1 MSKRFKLVRPLLL
14 AAILSSTF
22 AQAADTTKVEFWTFN
37 VTKFAP
43 YWNDAVQRF
52 NKANPELEAV
62 WVDMNWDQIQPK
74 LISAIAAGNPPAL
87 VNFNTPWTHEFAHK
101 GMLTPLDALIG
112 KNKSEYQPG
121 ALQDLTVDGKIYGFP
136 FYNAVSVIAY
146 NKEILAKSGIKADP
160 KSFNEFIATARTIT
174 KKTGVAA
181 FSPKLATKSGDGG
194 MIPWFQY
201 LGLPI
206 FENGKAAF
214 NSPKHIKA
222 VELFADLYKNGV
234 VPKDSF
240 RLEYEQE
247 IAGYGSGKIAMMTT
261 GPTAL
266 GKLGVDNKPA
276 YDRTAVMAFPA
287 GEGKMALGAWLM
299 SFVAPK
305 GYKNPEAAA
314 KLGLFLTN
322 SEQQLGFSQA
332 TGTTFPSA
340 RKAAENEFFMSGANS
355 GDPVGVA
362 RATAAKSMGAARTIT
377 LPAALMPDDTSMR
390 KELNDEV
397 QNAIEGRKSAKD
409 ALNTAVKK
417 WNDRIAKK

>member
-14 AAILSSTF
+14 AAMLSSTF
-22 AQAADTTKVEFWTFN
+22 AHAADTTKVEFWTFN

-52 NKANPELEAV
+52 NKENPELEAV

-74 LISAIAAGNPPAL
+74 LVAAIAAGNPPAL

-101 GMLTPLDALIG
+101 DLLQPLDALIG
-112 KNKSEYQPG
+112 KNKAEYQAG
-121 ALQDLTVDGKIYGFP
+121 ALQDLTVDGKIYGYP

-146 NKEILAKSGIKADP
+146 NKDLLSKSGIKANP
-160 KSFNEFIATARTIT
+160 KNFEEFVAAARTIT
-174 KKTGVAA
+174 AKTGVAA

-201 LGLPI
+201 MGLPI
-206 FENGKAAF
+206 FANGKAAF

-222 VELFADLYKNGV
+222 VETFADLYKKGV
-234 VPKDSF
+234 LPKDSF
-240 RLEYEQE
+240 RLEFEQE
-247 IAGYGSGKIAMMTT
+247 IAGYSAGKIAMMTT

-266 GKLGVDNKPA
+266 GKLADSSKVA
-276 YDRTAVMAFPA
+276 YDKTAVMAFPA

-299 SFVAPK
+299 SFVQPK

-322 SEQQLGFSQA
+322 SEQQLGFSRA

-340 RKAAENEFFMSGANS
+340 RKAAESDFFAAGSS
-355 GDPVGVA
+355 IDPVAVA
-362 RATAAKSMGAARTIT
+362 RATAAKSMGAARTLT
-377 LPAALMPDDTSMR
+377 LPAALMPDATTMN
-390 KELNDEV
+390 KEFNDEV
-397 QNAIEGRKSAKD
+397 QAAIEGRKSAKE
-409 ALNTAVKK
+409 ALNAAAKK
-417 WNDRIAKK
+417 WNERIAAK